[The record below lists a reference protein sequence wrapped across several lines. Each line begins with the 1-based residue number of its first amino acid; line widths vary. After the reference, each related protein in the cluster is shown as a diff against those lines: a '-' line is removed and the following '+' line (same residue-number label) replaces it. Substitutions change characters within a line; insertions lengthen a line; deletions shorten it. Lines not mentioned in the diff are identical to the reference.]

1 MADTQSE
8 TAAAKTEPTFTV
20 EALYSAK
27 KYAGKRDI
35 LLAALEMGKE
45 YTMEEAD
52 KAVQDFMNHEVKET
66 VNAY

>member
-35 LLAALEMGKE
+35 LLSTLEMGKE

-66 VNAY
+66 VNA

>member
-52 KAVQDFMNHEVKET
+52 KAVQDFMNHEVEET
-66 VNAY
+66 VNA

>member
-35 LLAALEMGKE
+35 LLATLEMGKE

-66 VNAY
+66 VNA

>member
-66 VNAY
+66 VNA

>member
-1 MADTQSE
+1 MADTKLE
-8 TAAAKTEPTFTV
+8 TAAAKTEPTFTA

-66 VNAY
+66 VNA

>member
-1 MADTQSE
+1 MKRF
-8 TAAAKTEPTFTV
+8 TAR
-20 EALYSAK
+20 K

-66 VNAY
+66 VNA

>member
-8 TAAAKTEPTFTV
+8 TAVAKTEPTFTV

-66 VNAY
+66 VNA

>member
-45 YTMEEAD
+45 EYTMEEAD

-66 VNAY
+66 VNA

>member
-1 MADTQSE
+1 MADTKLE
-8 TAAAKTEPTFTV
+8 TAVAKTEPTFTV

-66 VNAY
+66 VNA

>member
-8 TAAAKTEPTFTV
+8 TVAAKTEPTFTV

-66 VNAY
+66 VNA